1 MGATSPLCMYM
12 YSCAC
17 SIPVLCTLYVVR
29 RGSEREC
36 GGEVGQR
43 AVRVRGVEGWTTDPK
58 AAGPSVDF

>member
-1 MGATSPLCMYM
+1 VYVHVQLCVQYTGMY
-12 YSCAC
+12 
-17 SIPVLCTLYVVR
+17 VCTLYVVR